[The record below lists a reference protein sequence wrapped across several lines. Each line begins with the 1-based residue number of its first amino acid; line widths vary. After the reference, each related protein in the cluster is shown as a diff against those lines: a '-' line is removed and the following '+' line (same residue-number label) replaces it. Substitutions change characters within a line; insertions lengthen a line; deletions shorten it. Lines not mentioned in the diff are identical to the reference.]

1 MANGFI
7 IFLSD
12 PIGWVAQHYEWL
24 MLNANAVICAITAMR
39 LLTFRR
45 GKSQHN
51 RLMGWLAWL
60 LTVSAASVTIRVL
73 TGEYFYTDWTEVL
86 INLLLCVAVC
96 RARGNVGHLLRG
108 NQNAGQ

>member
-1 MANGFI
+1 MNVET
-7 IFLSD
+7 FL
-12 PIGWVAQHYEWL
+12 
-24 MLNANAVICAITAMR
+24 LNANAIICAITAMR

-45 GKSQHN
+45 GKSPHN

-60 LTVSAASVTIRVL
+60 LTVSAASVTIRVW

-108 NQNAGQ
+108 KQNAGQ

>member
-1 MANGFI
+1 MSYENVL
-7 IFLSD
+7 LS
-12 PIGWVAQHYEWL
+12 
-24 MLNANAVICAITAMR
+24 ANAIICAITATR

-45 GKSQHN
+45 GRSPHN

-73 TGEYFYTDWTEVL
+73 TGEYLYTDWTEVL

-108 NQNAGQ
+108 KQHAGQ